1 MAPLRRRR
9 ADDEFDFK
17 RSAAELSEANAEPW
31 FLQDDD
37 EAGPDIDAGRSA
49 RFDDRPG

>member
-9 ADDEFDFK
+9 DDEEFDFK
-17 RSAAELSEANAEPW
+17 RSAADLKDANAEPW

-37 EAGPDIDAGRSA
+37 EPGPEIDAGRSA